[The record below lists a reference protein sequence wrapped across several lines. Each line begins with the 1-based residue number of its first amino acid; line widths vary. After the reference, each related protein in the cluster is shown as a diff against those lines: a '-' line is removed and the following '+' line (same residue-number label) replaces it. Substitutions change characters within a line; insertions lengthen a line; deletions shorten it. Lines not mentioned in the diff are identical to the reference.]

1 MRMGSL
7 EIAEQI
13 SRSLTRMVKTRRMK
27 RLRKATR
34 KSKRTRQKGGNMDL
48 RTVEVKTRKSNG
60 DYVSLDDVAT
70 VSSA

>member
-1 MRMGSL
+1 MGSL

>member
-1 MRMGSL
+1 MR
-7 EIAEQI
+7 
-13 SRSLTRMVKTRRMK
+13 KTRRVK
-27 RLRKATR
+27 RVRKTRRNAKLRK
-34 KSKRTRQKGGNMDL
+34 QKGGMDM

>member
-13 SRSLTRMVKTRRMK
+13 SRSLTRMGKTRRLK
-27 RLRKATR
+27 RKTKAR
-34 KSKRTRQKGGNMDL
+34 AKSRRQKGGNMDL
-48 RTVEVKTRKSNG
+48 RTVEVKTRKSKD
-60 DYVSLDDVAT
+60 DYVSPDDVAT

>member
-1 MRMGSL
+1 MR
-7 EIAEQI
+7 
-13 SRSLTRMVKTRRMK
+13 KTRVK

-34 KSKRTRQKGGNMDL
+34 KAKLRKQKGGMDL

-60 DYVSLDDVAT
+60 DYVSPDDVAT